1 MPDRYHPSDPTQD
14 REPTF
19 FSMEYREDTL
29 RDLFSSHFAGLAGL
43 VILDRISD
51 GETIIIRKRDGISV
65 ALADRGEAHA
75 FLCNALGWTPPTP
88 K

>member
-1 MPDRYHPSDPTQD
+1 MQTDPCPNDQTPGH
-14 REPTF
+14 ELPI
-19 FSMEYREDTL
+19 SCVEYGEDAL

-51 GETIIIRKRDGISV
+51 GEKIIIRKRDGTSV
-65 ALADRGEAHA
+65 ALTSREEAHD
-75 FLCNALGWTPPTP
+75 FLRYSLGWTPPS